1 MGADQLDNN
10 SARHLQ
16 AAQAVQRIPNTP
28 PPYTVQPSRA
38 GDRWAQGAKGAC
50 DSDGT
55 PSEIADHARASAF
68 ACGQRQRRRKSNG

>member
-1 MGADQLDNN
+1 MGAEQRGNT

-28 PPYTVQPSRA
+28 SLHTAQPSRA

-55 PSEIADHARASAF
+55 PSEIADHARASAL
-68 ACGQRQRRRKSNG
+68 ASCQRQRRRKGNG